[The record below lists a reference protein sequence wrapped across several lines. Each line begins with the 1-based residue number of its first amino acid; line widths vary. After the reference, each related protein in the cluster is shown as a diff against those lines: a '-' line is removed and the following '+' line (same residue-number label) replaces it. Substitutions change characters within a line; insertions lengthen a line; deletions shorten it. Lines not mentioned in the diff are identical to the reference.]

1 MKRTIISADAFLLML
16 HYWPRKLLHLCR
28 RALALEYIRVTIML
42 VTTTES
48 SSFLWLFRSEAR
60 VLTSVAV
67 KMPSSVQILKY
78 CDRMT
83 AFSMGSLFVM
93 DYSKKLIAN
102 YRSSAPSLY
111 GPTSNCTK
119 R

>member
-1 MKRTIISADAFLLML
+1 M
-16 HYWPRKLLHLCR
+16 HLCR

-60 VLTSVAV
+60 VLTV
-67 KMPSSVQILKY
+67 KIPSSVQILNY

-83 AFSMGSLFVM
+83 SFPMGSLFVM
-93 DYSKKLIAN
+93 DYSNKLIAN
-102 YRSSAPSLY
+102 HRSSAPSLY